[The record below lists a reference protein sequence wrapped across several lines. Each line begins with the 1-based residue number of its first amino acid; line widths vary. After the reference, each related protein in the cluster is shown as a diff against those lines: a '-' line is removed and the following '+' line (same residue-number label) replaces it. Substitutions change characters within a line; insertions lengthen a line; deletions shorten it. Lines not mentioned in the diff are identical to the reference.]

1 MLLSNNAK
9 LVEVLNN
16 LISKYGV
23 NRQIKEYLKE
33 KFTNKN
39 LLSSYATKILTKRLP
54 LETLDINNDKE
65 LFVLYVFTEGLQEA
79 LKLTDR
85 DDKLIGLETEI
96 MQLNVKDYFT
106 ITECQQFSKLVY
118 QEEKQKSYPYVF
130 EHMLQISD
138 SHYSGIISAQDLA
151 KLDNTNDIIYNFNT
165 QRNAK
170 IDVFGIK
177 RINVDKKKIQE
188 ISDNMLSGQQFADE
202 IKINVLRNGDDDIE
216 FISTDGV
223 VGTLKINSGEMN
235 IFDGFHR
242 KTANQ
247 LVLLKNPEI
256 QFNWKLAITNF
267 TEQKAQ
273 DYMVQINKQT
283 PMKKEYIRTL
293 DKSKLENLVVDLMI
307 DNPIFELSDK
317 IKVTDKE
324 LKFGGYTKKEIL
336 SLAISEIYGDIL
348 TTKMQAQKI
357 AKWLVDFFNYISQWF
372 DKDNYTTHKYIFY
385 SYISLSRKVFEK
397 EEWQNIIDSIISSF
411 DFSNSNGEIT
421 FLSHLSGNL
430 NKVTKEKLYNIFKK
444 VEE

>member
-16 LISKYGV
+16 LISKYGI
-23 NRQIKEYLKE
+23 NRQVKEYLKE

-65 LFVLYVFTEGLQEA
+65 LLVLYVFTEGLQEA

-85 DDKLIGLETEI
+85 DGELIGLETEI
-96 MQLNVKDYFT
+96 IQLGVKDYFT

-118 QEEKQKSYPYVF
+118 QEEKQKGYPYVF

-151 KLDNTNDIIYNFNT
+151 KLDSTNDIIYNFNT

-216 FISTDGV
+216 FISTDGI

-283 PMKKEYIRTL
+283 PMKKEYIKTL

-317 IKVTDKE
+317 IKITDKE

-348 TTKMQAQKI
+348 TTKIQAQKI

-372 DKDNYTTHKYIFY
+372 DKDNYATHKYMFY
-385 SYISLSRKVFEK
+385 SYISLSRKVFGKEK
-397 EEWQNIIDSIISSF
+397 WQNIIDSTISSF
-411 DFSNSNGEIT
+411 DFSNSNNEIT

-430 NKVTKEKLYNIFKK
+430 NKVTKEKLYNVFKE

>member
-9 LVEVLNN
+9 LIEILNG
-16 LISKYGV
+16 LINKYGV
-23 NRQIKEYLKE
+23 NRQIREYLKE
-33 KFTNKN
+33 KFNDKN

-54 LETLDINNDKE
+54 LETLDIKNDKE

-85 DDKLIGLETEI
+85 DNELIGLENEI
-96 MQLNVKDYFT
+96 MQLDVKEYFT
-106 ITECQQFSKLVY
+106 TTECQQFSKLVY
-118 QEEKQKSYPYVF
+118 QENESKGYPYIF
-130 EHMLQISD
+130 EHMLQVSD
-138 SHYSGIISAQDLA
+138 SHYSGIISAQELA
-151 KLDNTNDIIYNFNT
+151 KLDSTNDIIYNFNT

-188 ISDNMLSGQQFADE
+188 ISENILTGQQFADE

-216 FISTDGV
+216 FISTNGV
-223 VGTLKINSGEMN
+223 MGTLKINSGEMN

-247 LVLLKNPEI
+247 LALLKNPEI

-283 PMKKEYIRTL
+283 PMKKEYIKTL

-307 DNPIFELSDK
+307 DNPVFELSDK
-317 IKVTDKE
+317 IKITDKE

-336 SLAISEIYGDIL
+336 SVSISEIYGDIL
-348 TTKMQAQKI
+348 TNKVKAQSI
-357 AKWLVDFFNYISQWF
+357 AKWLVDFFNYLSQWF
-372 DKDNYTTHKYIFY
+372 DKDNYSTNKYMFY
-385 SYISLSRKVFEK
+385 AYISLSREVFGK
-397 EEWQNIIDSIISSF
+397 EEWHNIIDSKISSF
-411 DFSNSNGEIT
+411 DFEYSNNNIT

-430 NKVTKEKLYNIFKK
+430 NKVTKEKLYNIFKE
-444 VEE
+444 VTE